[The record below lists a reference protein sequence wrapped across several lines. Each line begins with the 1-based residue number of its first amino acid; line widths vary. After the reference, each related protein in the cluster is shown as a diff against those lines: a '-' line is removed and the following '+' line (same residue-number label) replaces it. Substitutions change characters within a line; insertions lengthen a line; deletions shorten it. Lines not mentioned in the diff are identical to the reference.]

1 MCIMYLFFCVFMD
14 GFNTIFISDFLSKK
28 SVLLNPVIYRVGGAA
43 TILAET
49 ILFIIKNL
57 P

>member
-1 MCIMYLFFCVFMD
+1 MYLFFCVFMD